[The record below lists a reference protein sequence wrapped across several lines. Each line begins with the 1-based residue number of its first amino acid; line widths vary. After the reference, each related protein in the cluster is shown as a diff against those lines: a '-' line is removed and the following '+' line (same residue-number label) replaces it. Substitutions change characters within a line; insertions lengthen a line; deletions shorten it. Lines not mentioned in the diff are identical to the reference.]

1 MTDRRGSEPP
11 RRRGEPGRT
20 TPPRKASPRPSS
32 ATERTRATPQRP
44 ESTRERLLRKA
55 REEAQRAA
63 EDQGA
68 RRPVRKAPEKK
79 APAKKAAAKKPIA
92 RRGPAD
98 DPRGAAGAPRT
109 AAAKKAAAGQRRPV
123 KKAAKKGSP
132 PRKRVEDRR
141 TQQPRKRPPRPKTR
155 KPPRT
160 LTLGRPTLRLRVTF
174 GVMAFVLSLFAGR
187 LVLLQGVDPDSYALA
202 ATRENTKPFVLHASR
217 GAILDRNGVPLS
229 VSEDAVAITA
239 DPTQTKPVAQQLARI
254 LAPKL
259 TGTTYGKLVTA
270 MTGKGRFAY
279 LARQVSPQ
287 IWNGIEAELKAKNA
301 AIAQENKSKPHD
313 QQAPLLAGIYTEEDP
328 IRSHPNGT
336 IAANVV
342 GVVGADGKGL
352 AGLEYGM
359 DDKLSGQDG
368 KAMYEVDTKG
378 NKIPNA
384 NHTVQEPKPGL
395 TAQLTLDADLQWF
408 AEKRIEQ
415 AVKQYKA
422 TGGTVITADVR
433 TGEILAMANYP
444 TFDPNKPVKSSQ
456 LYNPALEQ
464 VYEPGSVQKV
474 VTMAALADAGY
485 IDLNTKLKVPG
496 SIEVQ
501 RRTVRDHFSHGTL
514 DLTIAGVIAKSSNVG
529 TIIASR
535 EMRIPQFVKY
545 LKDFGFGE
553 PTGLNFP
560 GESRGVMPP
569 GDEWSELTRSQV
581 AFGQGLAVNAVQ
593 MTAAVNAVANGGV
606 YVPPKLV
613 RNYVDENGAVVP
625 NPGGPARRVVSE
637 KAAKEVATMMEAVTA
652 KGGTATQAAIDG
664 YRVAGKTGTAQQ
676 VDSACGCYRK
686 WATSFAGF
694 APADNPRFVT
704 YVVLQ
709 NPTNGRSGGGQGG
722 PVFRDVMSYALQKY
736 VVPPTGAKQP
746 VVPLEW

>member
-1 MTDRRGSEPP
+1 
-11 RRRGEPGRT
+11 
-20 TPPRKASPRPSS
+20 
-32 ATERTRATPQRP
+32 
-44 ESTRERLLRKA
+44 
-55 REEAQRAA
+55 
-63 EDQGA
+63 
-68 RRPVRKAPEKK
+68 
-79 APAKKAAAKKPIA
+79 
-92 RRGPAD
+92 
-98 DPRGAAGAPRT
+98 
-109 AAAKKAAAGQRRPV
+109 
-123 KKAAKKGSP
+123 
-132 PRKRVEDRR
+132 
-141 TQQPRKRPPRPKTR
+141 
-155 KPPRT
+155 
-160 LTLGRPTLRLRVTF
+160 LGRPTLRLRVTF

-217 GAILDRNGVPLS
+217 GSILDRNGVPLS
-229 VSEDAVAITA
+229 VSDDAVAITA
-239 DPTQTKPVAQQLARI
+239 DPTQTAKVATQLAAI

-259 TGTTYGKLVTA
+259 TSTTYAKLVTA

-279 LARQVSPQ
+279 LARQVGPQ
-287 IWNGIEAELKAKNA
+287 TWNDIEADLKAKNA
-301 AIAQENKSKPHD
+301 DITQQNQGKPED
-313 QQAPLLAGIYTEEDP
+313 QRAPLLAGIYTEDDP
-328 IRSHPNGT
+328 VRSHPYGT
-336 IAANVV
+336 VAANVI

-352 AGLEYGM
+352 SGLEYGM
-359 DDKLSGQDG
+359 NDKLSGQDG

-384 NHTVQEPKPGL
+384 NHTVEEPKPGV

-408 AEKRIEQ
+408 AERRIEQ

-422 TGGTVITADVR
+422 TSGTVVTEDVK

-474 VTMAALADAGY
+474 VTMAALADAGL
-485 IDLNTKLKVPG
+485 IDLNTKLEVPG
-496 SIEVQ
+496 SITVQ
-501 RRTVRDHFSHGTL
+501 RRTIKDHFVHGTL

-529 TIIASR
+529 TIIAAQQ
-535 EMRIPQFVKY
+535 MQIPQFVKY
-545 LKDFGFGE
+545 LHDFGFGA

-560 GESRGVMPP
+560 GESRGLMPP
-569 GDEWSELTRSQV
+569 GDEWSELTRSNV
-581 AFGQGLAVNAVQ
+581 AFGQGLSANAVQ

-613 RNYVDENGAVVP
+613 KNYVDENGNTIA
-625 NPGGPARRVVSE
+625 NPSGASRRVVSE

-664 YRVAGKTGTAQQ
+664 YRVAGKTGTAQE

-736 VVPPTGAKQP
+736 AVPPTGAKQP
-746 VVPLEW
+746 VVPLTW

>member
-1 MTDRRGSEPP
+1 VAARAEVPAAR
-11 RRRGEPGRT
+11 
-20 TPPRKASPRPSS
+20 PRKAAARPAPR
-32 ATERTRATPQRP
+32 RAG
-44 ESTRERLLRKA
+44 
-55 REEAQRAA
+55 A
-63 EDQGA
+63 EGTA
-68 RRPVRKAPEKK
+68 RKAPARK
-79 APAKKAAAKKPIA
+79 APGQKSQAKKRPPQNRPPKK
-92 RRGPAD
+92 
-98 DPRGAAGAPRT
+98 
-109 AAAKKAAAGQRRPV
+109 KKV
-123 KKAAKKGSP
+123 
-132 PRKRVEDRR
+132 
-141 TQQPRKRPPRPKTR
+141 KRPPR
-155 KPPRT
+155 T
-160 LTLGRPTLRLRVTF
+160 LKLGRPTLRLRVTF
-174 GVMAFVLSLFAGR
+174 VVMAFVLSLFAGR
-187 LVLLQGVDPDSYALA
+187 LVLLQGVDPDRYALA
-202 ATRENTKPFVLHASR
+202 ASKENTKPFVLHASR

-239 DPTQTKPVAQQLARI
+239 DPSQTSEVAPQLAQI

-259 TGTTYGKLVTA
+259 TGTTYPKLVTA

-287 IWNGIEAELKAKNA
+287 TWNAIEAELKTKNA
-301 AIAQENKSKPHD
+301 AISEQNQGKPQD
-313 QQAPLLAGIYTEEDP
+313 QQAPLLAGIYTEDDP

-352 AGLEYGM
+352 SGLEYGM
-359 DDKLSGQDG
+359 NDKLSGQDG

-384 NHTVQEPKPGL
+384 NHTVQEPKPGV

-422 TGGTVITADVR
+422 TSGTVITQDVKS
-433 TGEILAMANYP
+433 GEILAMANYP
-444 TFDPNKPVKSSQ
+444 TFDPNKPVKSSE

-474 VTMAALADAGY
+474 VTMAALADAGL

-496 SIEVQ
+496 SITVQ
-501 RRTVRDHFSHGTL
+501 RRTIKDHFAHGTL

-529 TIIASR
+529 TIMAAQQ
-535 EMRIPQFVKY
+535 MRVPQFVKY
-545 LKDFGFGE
+545 LKDFGFGA

-560 GESRGVMPP
+560 GESRGLMPP
-569 GDEWSELTRSQV
+569 GDEWSELTRSNV
-581 AFGQGLAVNAVQ
+581 AFGQGLSANAVQ

-613 RNYVDENGAVVP
+613 KNYVDANGAVIP
-625 NPGGPARRVVSE
+625 NPSGASRRVVSE
-637 KAAKEVATMMEAVTA
+637 TAAKEVSTMMEAVTA

-664 YRVAGKTGTAQQ
+664 YRVAGKTGTAQE

>member
-11 RRRGEPGRT
+11 RKRGEPGRSN
-20 TPPRKASPRPSS
+20 PPRKAQPRRPS
-32 ATERTRATPQRP
+32 ATDSTRATPQRP
-44 ESTRERLLRKA
+44 ESTRDRLLRKA
-55 REEAQRAA
+55 REEAAQRAA
-63 EDQGA
+63 EQEGVA
-68 RRPVRKAPEKK
+68 
-79 APAKKAAAKKPIA
+79 
-92 RRGPAD
+92 
-98 DPRGAAGAPRT
+98 
-109 AAAKKAAAGQRRPV
+109 RRPV
-123 KKAAKKGSP
+123 KKAAPSRPVKKTAARPAPTKKAAAKKTASKKAPVKKASAKRPAKKSP
-132 PRKRVEDRR
+132 PRKRAPQSR
-141 TQQPRKRPPRPKTR
+141 RPPKKKVQR
-155 KPPRT
+155 PPRT
-160 LTLGRPTLRLRVTF
+160 LKLGRPTLRLRVTF
-174 GVMAFVLSLFAGR
+174 VVMAFVLSLFAGR
-187 LVLLQGVDPDSYALA
+187 LVLLQGVDPDRYALA
-202 ATRENTKPFVLHASR
+202 ASKENTKPFVLHATR
-217 GAILDRNGVPLS
+217 GAILDRNGVPFS

-239 DPTQTKPVAQQLARI
+239 DPTQTSPVAAQLAKI

-259 TGTTYGKLVTA
+259 TGTTYAKLVTD
-270 MTGKGRFAY
+270 MTGRGRFQY
-279 LARQVSPQ
+279 LARKVSAQ
-287 IWNGIEAELKAKNA
+287 TWNAIEAEVKARNTE
-301 AIAQENKSKPHD
+301 IAQQNKGKPQD
-313 QQAPLLAGIYTEEDP
+313 QQAPLLAGIYTEDDP

-336 IAANVV
+336 IAATVV
-342 GVVGADGKGL
+342 GVVGTDGKGQS
-352 AGLEYGM
+352 GLEYGM
-359 DDKLSGQDG
+359 NDKLSGQDG

-384 NHTVQEPKPGL
+384 NHTVEEPKPGV

-408 AEKRIEQ
+408 AERRIEQ

-422 TGGTVITADVR
+422 TSGTVVTQDVK
-433 TGEILAMANYP
+433 TGEILALANYP
-444 TFDPNKPVKSSQ
+444 TFDPNKPVKPSQ

-474 VTMAALADAGY
+474 VTMAALADAGL
-485 IDLNTKLKVPG
+485 IDLNTKLQVPG
-496 SIEVQ
+496 SINVQ
-501 RRTVRDHFSHGTL
+501 RRTIKDHFSHGTL

-529 TIIASR
+529 TIIAAQQMKS
-535 EMRIPQFVKY
+535 IPQFVKY
-545 LKDFGFGE
+545 LKEFGFGE

-560 GESRGVMPP
+560 GESRGLMPP
-569 GDEWSELTRSQV
+569 GDEWSELTRSNV
-581 AFGQGLAVNAVQ
+581 AFGQGMSANAVQ

-613 RNYVDENGAVVP
+613 KNYVDVNGNVIR
-625 NPGGPARRVVSE
+625 NTGGASRRVVSE
-637 KAAKEVATMMEAVTA
+637 KAAKDVTTMMEAVTA

-664 YRVAGKTGTAQQ
+664 YRVAGKTGTAQE